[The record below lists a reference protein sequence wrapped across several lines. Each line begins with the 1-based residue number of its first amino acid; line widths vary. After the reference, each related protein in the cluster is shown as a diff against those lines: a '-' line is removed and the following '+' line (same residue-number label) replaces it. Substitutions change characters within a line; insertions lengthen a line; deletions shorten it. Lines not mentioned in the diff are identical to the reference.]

1 MNIFNEL
8 LKSGQNTM
16 TNMISNNLGLNGYNN
31 NNNGYNS
38 AKE

>member
-16 TNMISNNLGLNGYNN
+16 ANMIKNNVGYGGNN
-31 NNNGYNS
+31 
-38 AKE
+38 AK

>member
-16 TNMISNNLGLNGYNN
+16 TNMIKNNIGYGGNN
-31 NNNGYNS
+31 
-38 AKE
+38 AK

>member
-16 TNMISNNLGLNGYNN
+16 SNMITNNLGLNAYS